1 MPKFD
6 LGHVVMT
13 RGVQEAIGKHPQDKG
28 MEELVHIICNRH
40 AEADWCN
47 DGDLDQ
53 HDIDANERALESEG
67 RLFSVYYL
75 KDGTDRGTKIYVITE
90 WDRSVTTALLPT
102 EY

>member
-13 RGVQEAIGKHPQDKG
+13 PGVQEALERHPGGNG
-28 MEELVHIICNRH
+28 MEDLIHILYNRH

-47 DGDLDQ
+47 DGDLDPD
-53 HDIDANERALESEG
+53 DIDANERALESGG
-67 RLFSVYYL
+67 RLLSVYYL
-75 KDGTDRGTKIYVITE
+75 KDGTDRGTKIYCITE
-90 WDRSVTTALLPT
+90 SDRSSTTALKPE

>member
-1 MPKFD
+1 MPKFE

-13 RGVQEAIGKHPQDKG
+13 RGVQEALERHPGGNG
-28 MEELVHIICNRH
+28 MEELVHIIYNRH

-53 HDIDANERALESEG
+53 HDIDVNERALESGG
-67 RLFSVYYL
+67 RHFSVYYL
-75 KDGTDRGTKIYVITE
+75 KDGTDRGTKMYRITE
-90 WDRSVTTALLPT
+90 CDRSVTTVLLPD